1 MIQRMALL
9 VVFLVLL
16 FTAVSSVGQQPLHP
30 VCVPANTSRDEVE
43 RVRSILYQALDKA
56 LRDHTIS
63 LFKVWMADP
72 KDQPQRMLAGM
83 IPAIDAHID
92 ARSNLQN
99 WDPPTCEEKK

>member
-1 MIQRMALL
+1 MMRRILFALIML
-9 VVFLVLL
+9 TL
-16 FTAVSSVGQQPLHP
+16 FISVASVGQQKLTP

-56 LRDHTIS
+56 LKEHTVS

-92 ARSNLQN
+92 ARHNLQN
-99 WDPPTCEEKK
+99 WNPPVCEEKK